1 MSAWG
6 RSRSP
11 PEAVEA
17 AAAMAAA
24 ISDWESIP
32 AEEECGTEAVAAA
45 FMADANRYCKNR
57 QTRFKI
63 KFKEIM
69 LESNFQLRVP
79 FLSFERRDLFT
90 SQRIAVT

>member
-1 MSAWG
+1 MR

-24 ISDWESIP
+24 ISDWEIIP
-32 AEEECGTEAVAAA
+32 AEEGGTEAVAAA

>member
-1 MSAWG
+1 MDILSVW

-32 AEEECGTEAVAAA
+32 AEEGGTEAVAAA
-45 FMADANRYCKNR
+45 FMADANRYCKMNR
-57 QTRFKI
+57 QTRF
-63 KFKEIM
+63 
-69 LESNFQLRVP
+69 
-79 FLSFERRDLFT
+79 
-90 SQRIAVT
+90 